1 MAATKMHVKKD
12 DMVMVIAGK
21 EKGKTGK
28 LLNVFADKGRATV
41 ENLNVVKRH
50 TRATQAN
57 PEGGIVEK
65 EAPLA
70 VSNLMII
77 CAACSAPA
85 RTGIRVLNDGTK
97 ARFCKKCNEL
107 VDKK

>member
-1 MAATKMHVKKD
+1 MAATKIHVKKD

-21 EKGKTGK
+21 EKGKTGRV
-28 LLNVFADKGRATV
+28 LNVFADKGRVTV

-50 TRATQAN
+50 TRPTQAN

-65 EAPLA
+65 EGALA
-70 VSNLMII
+70 ISNLMIV
-77 CAACSAPA
+77 CAACSKPA
-85 RTGIRVLNDGTK
+85 RTGIRVLDDGTK